1 MLWDKLSLIV
11 LRIVSMIGINVI
23 SPNEYPCLENLE
35 QYKILHTK
43 PEPVFDKLVA
53 VSAKMLNVPLAMIN
67 FVDNYKVWG
76 MSEQSESADLDPDQA
91 NNICSIAIQND
102 SLVKFETIT
111 KKPGLILNPM
121 MLGELGIQF
130 FASAVITT
138 KGGLNVGSICIVDSQ
153 HRDFSSTEQKK
164 LDWIASMVTAEM
176 DKRIAVYEV
185 A

>member
-1 MLWDKLSLIV
+1 
-11 LRIVSMIGINVI
+11 
-23 SPNEYPCLENLE
+23 
-35 QYKILHTK
+35 
-43 PEPVFDKLVA
+43 
-53 VSAKMLNVPLAMIN
+53 
-67 FVDNYKVWG
+67 
-76 MSEQSESADLDPDQA
+76 
-91 NNICSIAIQND
+91 
-102 SLVKFETIT
+102 
-111 KKPGLILNPM
+111 M

>member
-1 MLWDKLSLIV
+1 
-11 LRIVSMIGINVI
+11 MIGISVI

-43 PEPVFDKLVA
+43 PEPVFDKLA
-53 VSAKMLNVPLAMIN
+53 AISARMSNVPLAMIN

-76 MSEQSESADLDPDQA
+76 MSEQSESADPDTDQT

-111 KKPGLILNPM
+111 KNPGLILNPM
-121 MLGELGIQF
+121 TLGELGLHF

-138 KGGLNVGSICIVDSQ
+138 KGGLNVGTVCIADSQ
-153 HRDFSSTEQKK
+153 YRDFNSTDQKK
-164 LDWIASMVTAEM
+164 LDWIASMVAAEM
-176 DKRIAVYEV
+176 DKRLAVHAV